1 MISKRNAKVCIWGT
15 VRQSCTI
22 KGLPER
28 VSRIKE
34 KELVVAQDGSY
45 IVQCRKCYNLLFH
58 LHAYRHSVY
67 SSIHAANV
75 VRQRLRSRP
84 FQQEFKERKKKTKD
98 VGVSSRVE
106 AKKKQKKRLLH
117 ARSAQRSYREKERK
131 KKAMKKKK
139 VAHSN
144 SNPTPPLKFCKTNH
158 LLTPYTP
165 PFSPHSYLPAPSTS
179 SPPSS

>member
-106 AKKKQKKRLLH
+106 AKKKQKNAYSMQDRPN
-117 ARSAQRSYREKERK
+117 ARIGRKKERK
-131 KKAMKKKK
+131 KQ
-139 VAHSN
+139 
-144 SNPTPPLKFCKTNH
+144 
-158 LLTPYTP
+158 
-165 PFSPHSYLPAPSTS
+165 
-179 SPPSS
+179 